1 MKKLIKSIY
10 NYIPFKKQLFDLLKL
25 IWTPSENIYKHLHFK
40 GIIPVKLIQNKSF
53 NIHHYG
59 YQIEN
64 ELYWAGIDGGWE
76 KISLNLWQNLSLK
89 SAVVLDI
96 GANTGL
102 FSLITKSLNSESIV
116 YAFEPVERVFEK
128 FESNCKL
135 NNFDIKCE
143 KLALSNNNG
152 EATIFDLEGEDHVY
166 SVTIN
171 KNLNDPNVATKEVL
185 IKTKRLDT
193 FIEENKI
200 NQIDLIKL
208 DVETHEPEVLEGM
221 GKYLELF
228 QPTFLIEILDDEVG
242 AKVESIVS
250 IMNYLYFNIDEKKAI
265 RKVEHITKSDYYNY
279 LLCSENIARDLKL
292 IS

>member
-128 FESNCKL
+128 LESNCKL